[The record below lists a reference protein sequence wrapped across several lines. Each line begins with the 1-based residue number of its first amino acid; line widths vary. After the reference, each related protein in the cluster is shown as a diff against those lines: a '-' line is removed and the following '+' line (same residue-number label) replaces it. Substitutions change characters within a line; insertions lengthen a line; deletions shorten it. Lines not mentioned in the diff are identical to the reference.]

1 LQQKDNF
8 EMASPQIYDSFLLTV
23 VFSLQY
29 LYFCRSKLY
38 LSYLLAFLVKTPG
51 QKKTSTMYRTH
62 NCGELR
68 ISHVG
73 TEVTLSGWVQASRD
87 FGGLTFIDLRDRYGI
102 TQLVFNMEDDADLG
116 EKARQLGRGVCDP
129 GDGPGSRT
137 QQ

>member
-1 LQQKDNF
+1 
-8 EMASPQIYDSFLLTV
+8 
-23 VFSLQY
+23 
-29 LYFCRSKLY
+29 
-38 LSYLLAFLVKTPG
+38 
-51 QKKTSTMYRTH
+51 MYRTH

-116 EKARQLGRGVCDP
+116 EKARQLGREFVIRATGQVRERSNKNP
-129 GDGPGSRT
+129 NRATGDVEIEVSTFESLKCLQTTSLHHRNGNRRRG
-137 QQ
+137 